1 MDYKYLVRLLYVLRG
16 VDLKEK
22 KTNEKIHLITRPKFG
37 RGKGERGQMKFSK
50 KKQVYFIFEAF
61 PYI

>member
-22 KTNEKIHLITRPKFG
+22 EKKWKNPPDNKTQVWE
-37 RGKGERGQMKFSK
+37 GEGGEGSDEVQQ